1 MKCKII
7 ERVLKDRKV
16 IIGEKREKHDTKNT
30 KIKVMKK
37 PAKGD
42 RENQQREEILVEE
55 ALMIYNDEKNK

>member
-16 IIGEKREKHDTKNT
+16 IIGEKREKHGTKNT

-37 PAKGD
+37 PAKVD
-42 RENQQREEILVEE
+42 RENQ
-55 ALMIYNDEKNK
+55 